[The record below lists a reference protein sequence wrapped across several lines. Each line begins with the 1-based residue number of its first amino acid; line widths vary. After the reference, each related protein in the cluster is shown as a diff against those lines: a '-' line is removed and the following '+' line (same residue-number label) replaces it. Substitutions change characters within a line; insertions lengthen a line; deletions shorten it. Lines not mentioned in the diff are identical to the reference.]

1 MKKHLSVLLAGLVIG
16 CLASAVFAASSHDAH
31 STITDHSGHIG
42 EKIHESTVEGYR
54 LAYHLLDLPG
64 REVKHLITYIVDA
77 AGKPVN
83 DAKVGFLVVDPGG
96 NEQMVMAMTM
106 KDSFGGDVDFSLKGK
121 YTIKSKAVVGDK
133 NLLDSF
139 TYVVD

>member
-1 MKKHLSVLLAGLVIG
+1 MKKHLSVLLAGLIIAWS
-16 CLASAVFAASSHDAH
+16 ASSAFAASGHDAH
-31 STITDHSGHIG
+31 GSTTDHSGHIG
-42 EKIHESTVEGYR
+42 EKVHESTVEGYR

-83 DAKVGFLVVDPGG
+83 DAKVGYLVVGPGG
-96 NEQMVMAMTM
+96 KEQMVMAMVM
-106 KDSFGGDVDFSLKGK
+106 QDSFGGDVDFSLKGN
-121 YTIKSKAVVGDK
+121 YTIKSKAVVGSK

-139 TYVVD
+139 TLVVD

>member
-1 MKKHLSVLLAGLVIG
+1 MKKHLSVLLAGLLIG
-16 CLASAVFAASSHDAH
+16 CLASAVFAASGHDAH
-31 STITDHSGHIG
+31 STITDHSGHMG

-54 LAYHLLDLPG
+54 FAYHLLDLPG
-64 REVKHLITYIVDA
+64 RKAKHLIVYIIDTE
-77 AGKPVN
+77 GKPVN
-83 DAKVGFLVVDPGG
+83 EAKVGYLVVDPGK
-96 NEQMVMAMTM
+96 NEQMVMAMAM